1 MKAHRTDNLSLFFG
15 LLFLLVAGGYLLQ
28 RQLDLELPAVG
39 WFIAA
44 GIIFLGM
51 VMAVTALVPDRQP
64 KQPDLEQQA
73 EQAEIDEEVDEEAEV
88 AEKP

>member
-15 LLFLLVAGGYLLQ
+15 LLFLLVAGGYLVH

-44 GIIFLGM
+44 GIIFLGV
-51 VMAVTALVPDRQP
+51 VMAVTALVPDRKPTQEDVEQP
-64 KQPDLEQQA
+64 V
-73 EQAEIDEEVDEEAEV
+73 EQAEIDEQAEV
-88 AEKP
+88 AEKL